1 MTVDTYQVA
10 INEAGA
16 RCVKLPSTG
25 AKVKILEVPVRGR
38 VHIREITKAQ
48 YKKWST
54 VDWFDLPTIWAVLC
68 LAARQYGVHADAKA
82 ALEQMSVDLP
92 GIRDN
97 LPDNGCGLYIATKKD
112 ISDARKEGDPLPSWE
127 LEAAP
132 WARNAA
138 ADGRPI
144 PYFIG
149 VKDDPRHGMT
159 DEERREYDEL
169 VASTPPWEPLPKPG
183 KSKAKPAPAP
193 VVKRPRPPSSAA
205 PGKPPKGLKP
215 PTKK

>member
-1 MTVDTYQVA
+1 MNYQVA

-25 AKVKILEVPVRGR
+25 ARVKILEVPVRGR
-38 VHIREITKAQ
+38 VCIREVTKAAF
-48 YKKWST
+48 KKWHVS
-54 VDWFDLPTIWAVLC
+54 DWFGLPVMYAVLC
-68 LAARQYGVHADAKA
+68 LAARQYGIHADAQA
-82 ALEQMSVDLP
+82 ALEKMAEDLP
-92 GIRDN
+92 GIKEN
-97 LPDNGCGLYIATKKD
+97 LPDNGSGLYIATKKD
-112 ISDARKEGDPLPSWE
+112 ISDARKEGDPLPDWE
-127 LEAAP
+127 LEATP
-132 WARNAA
+132 HARKAA

-169 VASTPPWEPLPKPG
+169 VANTPPWEPLPKPG
-183 KSKAKPAPAP
+183 KRKAKPAPPP
-193 VVKRPRPPSSAA
+193 VVNRPRPPSSAA
-205 PGKPPKGLKP
+205 SGKPPKGLKP